1 MAMRED
7 KFNYSCTNC
16 GYKRK
21 TITDYYAEK
30 YLYCQVCE
38 KETLFN
44 RIPETEREI
53 IEFVEG

>member
-1 MAMRED
+1 MRED